1 MNNLPEN
8 DLVLGGIDQFL
19 PVAKVHKDI
28 LSRVDEVI
36 EHAVETK
43 DIRII
48 ETAIEGLLSIS
59 QISGIALAKTLYV
72 VKFQWDK
79 FNQREDYLDWAVDKF
94 GKKEVTVKRYY
105 RVWEMLVSGDVPR
118 EYAKKLETMPI
129 RCLIPI
135 ATLWSQKF
143 EISPQQWNK
152 LANAPDPSTVN
163 KIIREIKGVEPKENS
178 LQIEWDV
185 EAKSVTGWKNGK
197 PHVIYLQYDED
208 DEVVTAML
216 SRLLSDRTMEK

>member
-1 MNNLPEN
+1 MNSLPEN
-8 DLVLGGIDQFL
+8 DIVLGGLDAFM
-19 PVAKVHKDI
+19 PVAKIHKDL
-28 LSRVDEVI
+28 LSRIDEVV
-36 EHAVETK
+36 ERAVANQ
-43 DIRII
+43 DLGII
-48 ETAIEGLLSIS
+48 DTAIDGLLSIS
-59 QISGIALAKTLYV
+59 QMSGIGLAKFLYV
-72 VKFQWDK
+72 TKFQWDN
-79 FNQREDYLDWAVDKF
+79 FNRRDTWLDWAIERT
-94 GKKEVTVKRYY
+94 GKVKVTVTRYF

-143 EISPQQWNK
+143 EITSQQWNK

-197 PHVIYLQYDED
+197 PHVIYLQYDEN

-216 SRLLSDRTMEK
+216 SRLLSDKTLEK